1 MTTLDCPDPANLTP
15 KRMTTTTALQSLAL
29 YNNDFMLRQARYF
42 AERLEASGG
51 DKVTHAYALAFGRE
65 PSPEETEMAREF
77 IGKEGL
83 FAFCRT
89 LFNANEFVYVD

>member
-1 MTTLDCPDPANLTP
+1 VPFEDDDRAQPGGEHLLANSSNVLPLRSRIGPATT
-15 KRMTTTTALQSLAL
+15 
-29 YNNDFMLRQARYF
+29 F

-51 DKVTHAYALAFGRE
+51 DEVTHAYALAFGRE